1 LKSTGKILLAD
12 YEPFIGRGV
21 DLSAMARL
29 STSLF
34 FDGAYVSSLVENF
47 NANISGIIDEF
58 NSMSK
63 KTYSNVEFIEKKLD
77 VSLKLLKSS
86 PVDETNFR
94 FLTN

>member
-1 LKSTGKILLAD
+1 MLLAD

-21 DLSAMARL
+21 DLSSMARL

-86 PVDETNFR
+86 PIDETNFR

>member
-1 LKSTGKILLAD
+1 MLLAD

-29 STSLF
+29 YTSLF